1 MGLVPFRG
9 EMHRV
14 CLPLSAVR
22 TQGQPVFYKPG
33 RGSSPDAESAGGL
46 ISGLLSLQNWDK

>member
-46 ISGLLSLQNWDK
+46 ISGLLSLQKWDK